1 MNLKNKI
8 TKFFNKDH
16 PIVGLTAY
24 SYNMGK
30 ILDKYVDFILVGD
43 SLGTTLYGMKNTRKV
58 TIDMM
63 INHSKAVVKAAK
75 NTLVIVDLPFGTYER
90 SPIQAYETA
99 CKVIDKTNCYGVKI
113 EGGKE
118 LSETVSYLVDRGI
131 KVMGHIGL
139 SPQLIKNYKNVK
151 IKGFNISE
159 KKKLIEDA
167 CLLYEAGVFSIV
179 IEAVAES
186 AAKAVLKR
194 IKKYKNKFIP
204 IIGIGASSE
213 CDGQILVTDDI
224 LGITN
229 KYKKSKAPRFVKVY
243 KNYDPE
249 TSIKIFCKEVRSGIF
264 PSSEFC
270 YIKTKKNSNNI
281 TYLKFNKKK

>member
-1 MNLKNKI
+1 MKLKNKI
-8 TKFFNKDH
+8 TKFFNKNT

-24 SYNMGK
+24 SYDMAK

-58 TIDMM
+58 SLDMM

-99 CKVIDKTNCYGVKI
+99 SKVIDKTNCYGIKI

-118 LSETVSYLVDRGI
+118 IAETVSYLVDRGI
-131 KVMGHIGL
+131 NVMGHIGL
-139 SPQLIKNYKNVK
+139 SPQSIKNYKNVK

-167 CLLYEAGVFSIV
+167 SLLYEAGVFSIV

-186 AAKAVLKR
+186 AAKAVVKR

-229 KYKKSKAPRFVKVY
+229 KYKKSKPPKFVKVY
-243 KNYDPE
+243 KNYDLE
-249 TSIKIFCKEVRSGIF
+249 TCIKIFCKEVRSGIF
-264 PSSEFC
+264 PGSEFC
-270 YIKTKKNSNNI
+270 YIKTIKNSNNI

>member
-8 TKFFNKDH
+8 TKFFNKAN

-24 SYNMGK
+24 SYNMAK

-58 TIDMM
+58 SLDMM

-99 CKVIDKTNCYGVKI
+99 SKVIDKTNCYGIKI

-118 LSETVSYLVDRGI
+118 LSETVSYLVDRGVN
-131 KVMGHIGL
+131 VMGHIGL
-139 SPQLIKNYKNVK
+139 SPQSIKNYKNVK

-159 KKKLIEDA
+159 EKKLIEDA
-167 CLLYEAGVFSIV
+167 CELYEAGVFSIV

-186 AAKAVLKR
+186 AAKAVVKR
-194 IKKYKNKFIP
+194 IKKYKKIKP
-204 IIGIGASSE
+204 P
-213 CDGQILVTDDI
+213 
-224 LGITN
+224 
-229 KYKKSKAPRFVKVY
+229 KFVKVY
-243 KNYDPE
+243 KNHDPE

-281 TYLKFNKKK
+281 TYLKFNEKK